1 LFEEYPFGR
10 AWDEMFSAPGQ
21 IRPAYESVFAALQTL
36 DAADLK
42 ARADIMGRTFLDQGI
57 TFALGGVER
66 PFPLDLIPRIVT
78 AEEWRAVE
86 QGVPQRVRALEA
98 FLADVYGQGRI
109 FADGVVPRR
118 LVTTSPHF
126 HRQVVGMN
134 AQDGARIVIAGV
146 DLIRDENGEFRV
158 LEDNVRIPSGVSY
171 VLENRQA
178 VTQVLSEAG
187 GDQQVRPVSEYPGRL
202 LAALR
207 AVAPWNVNDPNVV
220 VLTPGVYNS
229 AYFEHTLL
237 AREMGVE
244 LVEGR
249 DLICRNN
256 RVFLRTTASEMP
268 VHVIYRRV
276 DDEFL
281 DPVQFRADS
290 LLGSP
295 GLVNAARAG
304 NLTIA
309 NAVGNGIADDK
320 LVYTYVP
327 DIIRYY
333 LNEEPILLNV
343 DTYRMEV
350 PDHRDYALEHLAELV
365 LKPVDGSGGKGIV
378 IGSQAE
384 PATLARARETILE
397 NPRGWIAQ
405 REIALSTVPT
415 LIGDKMRPRH
425 VDLRPFAVNNGNSV
439 WVLPG
444 GLTRVALPEG
454 ELVVNSSQGG
464 GSKDT
469 WVLVGPPPEA
479 PPQQQQAADAT
490 QVMSALSAEA
500 SLPPQSGWVTQSQ
513 TSHLSQSPSVSLDPP
528 LVGPED
534 TFGFRSQQ
542 GLQEEDQRQQSQQ
555 QQVQPDE
562 QVQGWH
568 VQGEDFPC

>member
-1 LFEEYPFGR
+1 
-10 AWDEMFSAPGQ
+10 
-21 IRPAYESVFAALQTL
+21 
-36 DAADLK
+36 
-42 ARADIMGRTFLDQGI
+42 
-57 TFALGGVER
+57 
-66 PFPLDLIPRIVT
+66 
-78 AEEWRAVE
+78 
-86 QGVPQRVRALEA
+86 
-98 FLADVYGQGRI
+98 
-109 FADGVVPRR
+109 
-118 LVTTSPHF
+118 
-126 HRQVVGMN
+126 
-134 AQDGARIVIAGV
+134 
-146 DLIRDENGEFRV
+146 
-158 LEDNVRIPSGVSY
+158 
-171 VLENRQA
+171 
-178 VTQVLSEAG
+178 
-187 GDQQVRPVSEYPGRL
+187 
-202 LAALR
+202 
-207 AVAPWNVNDPNVV
+207 
-220 VLTPGVYNS
+220 
-229 AYFEHTLL
+229 
-237 AREMGVE
+237 MGVE

-256 RVFLRTTASEMP
+256 RVFLRTTSSEMP
-268 VHVIYRRV
+268 VNVIYRRV

-281 DPVQFRADS
+281 DPMQFRADS

-295 GLVNAARAG
+295 GLINAARAG

-350 PDHRDYALEHLAELV
+350 PDHQEYALEHLNELV

-378 IGSQAE
+378 IGSQADSI
-384 PATLARARETILE
+384 TLAKARATIID

-469 WVLVGPPPEA
+469 WVLFGNSDPAPEVE
-479 PPQQQQAADAT
+479 PAADAT
-490 QVMSALSAEA
+490 QVMTMIPPGELAFDQPLS
-500 SLPPQSGWVTQSQ
+500 PQDAAQ
-513 TSHLSQSPSVSLDPP
+513 
-528 LVGPED
+528 
-534 TFGFRSQQ
+534 GFRSQQ
-542 GLQEEDQRQQSQQ
+542 GQQ
-555 QQVQPDE
+555 QQLTGMSQYQSLNQLDNRQAQTHGPVEGSQIKS
-562 QVQGWH
+562 
-568 VQGEDFPC
+568 GEAPSC

>member
-1 LFEEYPFGR
+1 MADLFEEYPFGR
-10 AWDEMFSAPGQ
+10 AWDEMFSAPGE

-78 AEEWRAVE
+78 ALEWQTVE
-86 QGVPQRVRALEA
+86 TGVPQRVRALEA

-126 HRQVVGMN
+126 HRQVMGMS
-134 AQDGARIVIAGV
+134 AQDGARVVISGV

-187 GDQQVRPVSEYPGRL
+187 ADQRVRPISEYPGQL

-207 AVAPWNVNDPNVV
+207 AVAPWNVTDPNVV

-256 RVFLRTTASEMP
+256 RVFLRTTSSEMP
-268 VHVIYRRV
+268 VNVIYRRV

-281 DPVQFRADS
+281 DPMQFRADS

-295 GLVNAARAG
+295 GLINAARAG

-350 PDHRDYALEHLAELV
+350 PDHQAYALEHLNELV

-378 IGSQAE
+378 IGSQADSL
-384 PATLARARETILE
+384 TLAKARATIID

-469 WVLVGPPPEA
+469 WVLFGNHDAEPVPE
-479 PPQQQQAADAT
+479 PTADQT
-490 QVMSALSAEA
+490 QVMKAFGPNDL
-500 SLPPQSGWVTQSQ
+500 TFD
-513 TSHLSQSPSVSLDPP
+513 QSPNPP
-528 LVGPED
+528 DGTGGMLN
-534 TFGFRSQQ
+534 QQ
-542 GLQEEDQRQQSQQ
+542 GQQ
-555 QQVQPDE
+555 QFGRLPHAVQESHAPT
-562 QVQGWH
+562 H
-568 VQGEDFPC
+568 VTVPSAGQDHPAEGARTSSEELPC